1 MIELRF
7 HGRGGQGAV
16 VASKVLAEAAFHTG
30 RYVQSYPDYGVERRG
45 APVVAFAR
53 IAEPGDDLFVRQDI
67 RHPDHLLVLDAT
79 LLGTADVLAGL
90 RPGGWVVANSPDAPA
105 AIGVPAE
112 FRAATVDA
120 STIAVKHRLG
130 SLAQPVVNTA
140 ILGAFVRAT
149 GIVSLEDLLGAI
161 KAGVPIRTEENRA
174 AAREA
179 FERVDLGERSDG
191 D

>member
-16 VASKVLAEAAFHTG
+16 VASKTLAQAAFLAG

-67 RHPDHLLVLDAT
+67 REPHHLLVLDST
-79 LLGTADVLAGL
+79 LLDSANPLAGL
-90 RPGGWVVANSPDAPA
+90 RPGGWVVVNTADPPEALD
-105 AIGVPAE
+105 IDDGY
-112 FRAATVDA
+112 RTATVDA
-120 STIAVKHRLG
+120 STIALRHGLG
-130 SLAQPVVNTA
+130 TAAQPVVNTA

-149 GIVSLEDLLGAI
+149 GIVSLHDLLAAI
-161 KAGVPIRTEENRA
+161 AHEVPNRSHENRA
-174 AAREA
+174 AAEEA
-179 FERVDLGERSDG
+179 YDEVVMGVSV
-191 D
+191 